1 LENNGV
7 TNDDRTYDDKSLF
20 FLCICIF
27 VALTDTVQKFKTLLI
42 SKENK
47 ISEQSGFVRYIS
59 DLQLLSSLLSSSSS
73 APLLLSLSSSMP

>member
-1 LENNGV
+1 MIELMMIS
-7 TNDDRTYDDKSLF
+7 KLF

-47 ISEQSGFVRYIS
+47 ISEQSGFVRYNS
-59 DLQLLSSLLSSSSS
+59 DLQLLSSLLSS
-73 APLLLSLSSSMP
+73 